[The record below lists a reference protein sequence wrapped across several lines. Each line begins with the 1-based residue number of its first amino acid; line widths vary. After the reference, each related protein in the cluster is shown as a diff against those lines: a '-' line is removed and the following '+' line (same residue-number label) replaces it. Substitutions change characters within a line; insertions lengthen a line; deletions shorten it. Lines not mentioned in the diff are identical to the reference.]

1 MILRLIAL
9 WTSAATALLVHALLG
24 IPGDY
29 LGQGY
34 PQYPGLTV
42 TVLELGLMALAAT
55 LPIPLVAAT
64 AHWVGL
70 RWLALP
76 PVILLW
82 LWAASVMIQPF
93 AIDFGTTWR
102 GTEAL
107 RELFLH
113 RVHTPLALLT
123 LIAVSAWTLAPRR
136 A

>member
-1 MILRLIAL
+1 MILRLTAL
-9 WTSAATALLVHALLG
+9 WTAAAGALLVHALLG
-24 IPGDY
+24 IPGAY

-42 TVLELGLMALAAT
+42 TFIELGLVAFAAT
-55 LPIPLVAAT
+55 LPIPLVAA
-64 AHWVGL
+64 AACRFGL

-76 PVILLW
+76 PLILLW
-82 LWAASVMIQPF
+82 LWAATVMIQPF

-102 GTEAL
+102 ETETL
-107 RELFLH
+107 RVLFLH

-123 LIAVSAWTLAPRR
+123 LIAVSAWALAPRR